1 MGSTA
6 PVILSVNYMSNTLSG
21 SSLASLP
28 HSPSLFKTL
37 TCSQGSYC
45 EHLDSQGALR
55 PHWQSLFHA
64 LDKRGNIA
72 LSSDYERVQRM
83 RHEDGATINPYDDLV
98 EPTSS
103 WDLDMIPLPL
113 ASQEWS
119 QIESGIKQRM
129 SLLEKVLQDTYG
141 PQNLFKNGKIDS
153 ELIFA
158 NPNFLHACHGI
169 QPSGNRHLTFYA
181 ADIYRAPDGQFRV
194 FRDYSVN
201 PAGLGYA
208 LENRLVM
215 SRVFSKL
222 YHKTQIR
229 RLAPF
234 FQAFHRAFI
243 ERSSLRKNDPGI
255 VLFSPGPDS
264 SIYFEHALLSRYL
277 GYPLVEG
284 QDLTVRNGKVFLKTL
299 ADLEP
304 VEAIFRHVDDHNSD
318 PFALRRNTSLGVSGL
333 IQVCREQNIDVVN
346 PIGSGFIETPAL
358 QAFLPQLCRNLLGEE
373 LLLANHPKWWCGN
386 NDSLAHV
393 VKNLDQ
399 FNISSAMQRT
409 GGVGQAADIL
419 THIQSTPSN
428 YIASSPLTPSSAPSW
443 DGNGATS
450 CFSMMRVFACATEN
464 GFSVMPGG
472 LAITGSNVE
481 TLIAQS
487 PETQKSKDIWVI
499 SDEPVELITLM
510 SGFTTIPEFKRT
522 SDLPNRVADNLLW
535 LGRYLE
541 RAEGLVRI
549 LRSIFRRLS
558 GEDKPENIPE
568 LKFLLRILKAKH
580 VLPGIAESFDV
591 EELDLVQHLT
601 DALYKKDSPE
611 SVRAIMRRIQETA
624 RNVRDRL
631 SIDCTRILNRM
642 ESFRDQQKSDP
653 LEMLDETL
661 FTLHAFSGVAM
672 ESMTRGL
679 GWQFMDMGRRIER
692 SLNQAILTRLA
703 ILQVRT
709 DSHNILQA
717 LLEICDSLMTYRGRY
732 RSSFQL
738 APVLDLLLADEGNP
752 KSMAFQFNQ
761 ISAHIEQLPRV
772 NEKKF
777 SSREE
782 CIALDLLTGI
792 RLLDLTRIECVDKIS
807 ETDKVIEFLTSTEQ
821 KLKEL
826 GQEVSAHYLTRV
838 PSTPHFAVFSGHQS
852 L

>member
-1 MGSTA
+1 
-6 PVILSVNYMSNTLSG
+6 MSNSAPG
-21 SSLASLP
+21 SSPVSLDS
-28 HSPSLFKTL
+28 SPSLFETI
-37 TCSQGSYC
+37 TCPQGSYC
-45 EHLDSQGALR
+45 EQLDSQGSLR
-55 PHWQSLFHA
+55 PQWQSLLLELDRKGHTA
-64 LDKRGNIA
+64 LC
-72 LSSDYERVQRM
+72 SDDERVKRM
-83 RHEDGATINPYDDLV
+83 RHEDGATINPYDDLM

-113 ASQEWS
+113 ASKEWD
-119 QIESGIKQRM
+119 QIEAGIKQRM
-129 SLLEKVLQDTYG
+129 GLLEKVLQDTYG
-141 PQNLFKNGKIDS
+141 PQNLFKNGNIDS
-153 ELIFA
+153 EFIFA

-169 QPSGNRHLTFYA
+169 QPPGNRYLTFYA
-181 ADIYRAPDGQFRV
+181 ADLYRGPDGQFRV
-194 FRDYSVN
+194 FRDYSMN

-234 FQAFHRAFI
+234 FQTFQRSLI

-264 SIYFEHALLSRYL
+264 KIYFEHALLSRYL

-304 VEAIFRHVDDHNSD
+304 VEAIFRHVDDSNSD
-318 PFALRRNTSLGVSGL
+318 PFALRRNTSAGVSGL
-333 IQVCREQNIDVVN
+333 IQVCREQNIDIVN

-358 QAFLPQLCRNLLGEE
+358 QVFLPQLCSHLLKED
-373 LLLANHPKWWCGN
+373 LLLANHPKWWCGHN
-386 NDSLAHV
+386 ESFSHV
-393 VKNLDQ
+393 LKNLSHLSL
-399 FNISSAMQRT
+399 SSAMERIDNGEQL
-409 GGVGQAADIL
+409 VNSPSHIQAAPKQFL
-419 THIQSTPSN
+419 
-428 YIASSPLTPSSAPSW
+428 ASSFLTPSSAPSW
-443 DGNGATS
+443 DGSGATS
-450 CFSMMRVFACATEN
+450 RFNMMRVFACATES

-472 LAITGSNVE
+472 LAISGHNVE
-481 TLIAQS
+481 TLLAQT
-487 PETQKSKDIWVI
+487 PETQKSKDIWII
-499 SDEPVELITLM
+499 SDEPVEHITLM
-510 SGFTTIPEFKRT
+510 SGFTSIPEFKRT

-549 LRSIFRRLS
+549 LRSIFKRLS

-568 LKFLLRILKAKH
+568 LKFLLHILQNKH
-580 VLPGIAESFDV
+580 VLQTGAVDGRVDEIT
-591 EELDLVQHLT
+591 LVQQLN

-611 SVRAIMRRIQETA
+611 SVITIMRRIQETA

-631 SIDCTRILNRM
+631 SVDSIRILNRM
-642 ESFRDQQKSDP
+642 ESFRAKENSDP
-653 LEMLDETL
+653 LEVLDETL

-692 SLNQAILTRLA
+692 SVNQAILTRLA

-752 KSMAFQFNQ
+752 KSMAFQFNL
-761 ISAHIEQLPRV
+761 IFAHIEKLPRR

-792 RLLDLTRIECVDKIS
+792 RLLNLTGIECSKKNS
-807 ETDKVIEFLTSTEQ
+807 ETDKVIDFLTDTEQ

-838 PSTPHFAVFSGHQS
+838 PSTPHFATFSGNPS
-852 L
+852 I